1 MLARRGHNELLTGLH
16 EQYKKYIIRENV
28 VDVRVVRRNLLR
40 ERRCIMSFYQ
50 EMRQYVLRHD
60 AINNVYLDRFQQGD
74 LTDEEFHQFAV
85 EFYNFARFFPKI
97 LVAQLVNTE
106 DEMVANELTNVL
118 YSELGNGHT
127 GRRHELLYRDFLRSV
142 GTDVHEAMTHPMLPS
157 TKSYI
162 EGMEQLYSN
171 GNHTTALGASFGLEN
186 MAITMWDHLIP
197 GLTHLRASRYPTM
210 DMTYFTFHREL
221 ESGHEE
227 AMEKAVAAID
237 GKRDGGSGGLSVQE
251 REDFHRGVKAVLD
264 YLAGFWSG
272 LERTGGRPCQAV
284 NGPDAAPGEL
294 HEGVRQLTR

>member
-1 MLARRGHNELLTGLH
+1 
-16 EQYKKYIIRENV
+16 
-28 VDVRVVRRNLLR
+28 
-40 ERRCIMSFYQ
+40 MSFYQ
-50 EMRQYVLRHD
+50 EMRQYVLGHD
-60 AINNVYLDRFQQGD
+60 AINNVYLDRFQRGD
-74 LTDEEFHQFAV
+74 VTDEAFHQFAV

-106 DEMVANELTNVL
+106 DELVANELTNVL
-118 YSELGNGHT
+118 YSELGDGHT
-127 GRRHELLYRDFLRSV
+127 GKRHELLYRDFLRSV

-162 EGMEQLYSN
+162 DGLEQLYSS

-197 GLTHLRASRYPTM
+197 GLTLLRTTRYPAM

-237 GKRDGGSGGLSVQE
+237 GGSDGESVGLSIQE

-264 YLAGFWSG
+264 YLEAFWMG
-272 LERTGGRPCQAV
+272 LERIDGQRRQALG
-284 NGPDAAPGEL
+284 NQTQRRASYARAPGN
-294 HEGVRQLTR
+294 